1 MKRNIALFLCI
12 ALCLFLAACG
22 HPEGTLELSFS
33 PAASPQP
40 PASAASS
47 RQEEPVEPDLPE
59 EEAEEPAETES
70 GPPVV
75 YMTTDISPE
84 GLMAVYEALGRQAS
98 GNTAVK
104 ISTGEPGSHYLD
116 ADLIKNLV
124 QSVDG
129 TIVEC
134 NTAYGG
140 SRARTCYHM
149 QLAADHGY
157 TAIAD
162 VDIMDADGS
171 VSLPVEGGIRL
182 TENLVGA
189 SYPNY
194 DFFIILS
201 HFKGHRMGGFGGAVK
216 NMSVGLA
223 SSSGKCLI
231 HSAGVSTTERLL
243 NTTPQDDF
251 LEAMAESAKSVA
263 DERGE
268 NILYINVM
276 VDLSVDCDCI
286 AYGAPPSME
295 DIGILASLNPVALD
309 QACVDLIYAAD
320 DGADL
325 IERMESRHAI
335 HALEHAEAIGFGS
348 REYELVSI
356 DA

>member
-140 SRARTCYHM
+140 SRASTAYHM

-162 VDIMDADGS
+162 VDIRRGS
-171 VSLPVEGGIRL
+171 IL
-182 TENLVGA
+182 T
-189 SYPNY
+189 SY
-194 DFFIILS
+194 
-201 HFKGHRMGGFGGAVK
+201 
-216 NMSVGLA
+216 
-223 SSSGKCLI
+223 
-231 HSAGVSTTERLL
+231 
-243 NTTPQDDF
+243 
-251 LEAMAESAKSVA
+251 
-263 DERGE
+263 
-268 NILYINVM
+268 
-276 VDLSVDCDCI
+276 
-286 AYGAPPSME
+286 
-295 DIGILASLNPVALD
+295 
-309 QACVDLIYAAD
+309 
-320 DGADL
+320 
-325 IERMESRHAI
+325 
-335 HALEHAEAIGFGS
+335 
-348 REYELVSI
+348 
-356 DA
+356 